1 MSTRVRGSADSVAK
15 ALQAEKDGVAFFE
28 KAYSVSNDPRVR
40 GVFERLAAAK
50 KVHLRNLEDG
60 LRDLHMAAA
69 GEARHSTAYPFADIL
84 KTECYV
90 CGYGVESGEVPESCP
105 RCGASRYAFE
115 KEISL
120 RKAWELA
127 ENGSRTT
134 LKILADAEKEA
145 TPAVR
150 PIIAK
155 QMQLEQ
161 RLLDETRKE
170 LEALN
175 EE

>member
-1 MSTRVRGSADSVAK
+1 M
-15 ALQAEKDGVAFFE
+15 
-28 KAYSVSNDPRVR
+28 
-40 GVFERLAAAK
+40 
-50 KVHLRNLEDG
+50 
-60 LRDLHMAAA
+60 
-69 GEARHSTAYPFADIL
+69 
-84 KTECYV
+84 

-150 PIIAK
+150 PIIAR

-170 LEALN
+170 LEALR
-175 EE
+175 EK